1 MTSAEGEATCR
12 GRGHMQSFSLLGLE
26 NHFGRSVMACIVV
39 HEALRAL
46 RCVKPTVE
54 EAMHGSFDGVCMA
67 PLLTCLTIFIFGK
80 SFPLVTCPSE

>member
-12 GRGHMQSFSLLGLE
+12 GRGHMQSFSLLGQFKRSRSKGRGY
-26 NHFGRSVMACIVV
+26 FGRSVMARIVV
-39 HEALRAL
+39 HETLRAL

-67 PLLTCLTIFIFGK
+67 ALLT
-80 SFPLVTCPSE
+80 

>member
-1 MTSAEGEATCR
+1 
-12 GRGHMQSFSLLGLE
+12 MQSFSLLGQFKRSRSKE
-26 NHFGRSVMACIVV
+26 KRTGHFGRSVMARIVV

-54 EAMHGSFDGVCMA
+54 EVMHGSFDGVCMA